1 MSVRVEMGDMVRF
14 DVRDTGIGIAPADQ
28 ERVFDEFTQLDSP
41 LQRRVHGSGLGLRL
55 SRNLATLLG
64 GRIELVSAPGRGST
78 FSLMIPRRHAGWAV
92 ESTPNRETPH
102 EVTVP

>member
-1 MSVRVEMGDMVRF
+1 VSASIEVGDLIRF

-28 ERVFDEFTQLDSP
+28 ERVFDEFTQIDSH
-41 LQRRVHGSGLGLRL
+41 LQRRAHGSGLGLRL

-64 GRIELVSAPGRGST
+64 GRIELVSTLGRGST
-78 FSLMIPRRHAGWAV
+78 FSVIIPRHHPGRTAQ
-92 ESTPNRETPH
+92 SLPNGIPKH